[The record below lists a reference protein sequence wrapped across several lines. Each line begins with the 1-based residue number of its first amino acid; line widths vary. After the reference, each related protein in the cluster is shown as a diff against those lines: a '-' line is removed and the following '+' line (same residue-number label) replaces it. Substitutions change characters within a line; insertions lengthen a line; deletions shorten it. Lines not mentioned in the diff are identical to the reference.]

1 VYIEQAIQLNPLTVT
16 PETLLSE
23 AIALINLDND
33 LPACVLVVA
42 TTKLVGILTARDVVR
57 LVATGVDLATTT
69 VETVMTQPVITLVRS
84 QCHNQASVLA
94 LLQQHKISY
103 LPVVGEEEELLGIID
118 AQSLLQSWET
128 TPAEQPNP
136 SLQQQAAIQ
145 CQPERDF
152 SQAII
157 NTVGALVAVLDRQG
171 AIISFNHT
179 CEQIT
184 GYSFQEV
191 KNRQI
196 WDFLIPAA
204 EKATAKAVFERL
216 LSGQIP
222 NQYEYHWL
230 AKDGSQHLISWSNTA
245 LFNAS
250 KQIEFIIA
258 TGIDITEQRQVWNK
272 LEQQYQQTK
281 LLAEITRKIR
291 MSINL
296 DEILQTAVTEVQ
308 NLLACDR
315 VLIMKL
321 HSSTTVMPV
330 SESILPGL
338 PPMLGYEL
346 ADPLLIGEY
355 LTRYRQG
362 EILAINN
369 LVTAVIPLD
378 IKELL
383 KQFQIQAK
391 LVVPILSQR
400 ELKGLLVV
408 HQCHSPREWQDNE
421 IQLLNQ
427 LADQI
432 GVALSQA
439 QLLDHLEEMVL
450 ARTVELTTTNQLLQ
464 AEISER
470 KQTEIAL
477 RENQQKLT
485 GILDHADEAIITI
498 NEQQQIQLFNQ
509 GAEKMFGYQVHEVIG
524 QPLDILL
531 PSAYRQV
538 HRQHVKQFNQSQAR
552 SRTMAERNNNVYGR
566 RKNGVQ
572 FPAEASIAKLQ
583 TREGMLFTVMLKD
596 ISERQQTAAK
606 LQASRTLLAKAEK
619 IAKIGSWEYN
629 LMTQQLSWSEELYE
643 ILGFARDQPLPS
655 CTAILARIHPED
667 RLLVRKSLK
676 QGYTQGKPWKFNYR
690 WVLPNRRLKYLES
703 RGEPTV
709 DHQAKVVR
717 VWGTVMDISDR
728 IRAEKSVQRSE
739 EQLRLITDSLPIL
752 IAYIDNQQRYNYNN
766 RAYETWYGRPRSS
779 LLKLH
784 IQELVGTD
792 NYRQMLPYIKTALA
806 GKPVTYEIQPIDEG
820 ENSYWISATYIPDFD
835 SEGEVKGFFSMV
847 DDITERKEIE
857 RLKSEFVSVASH
869 EMRTPL
875 TSIYGVIKLL
885 CAGRLGELSPS
896 GQEMVNIALRNSD
909 RLVRLVNDILDLEKM
924 TSGRDKITK
933 EVCNSLELINQVI
946 ETLSPMAQEHLVI
959 IETQQES
966 LELWADRDRIV
977 QTLTNLLSNAIKFSE
992 AGNKV
997 KLIVKQQQSDVL
1009 FKVQDQ
1015 GRGIPTDKL
1024 ETIFERFQQVD
1035 ASDSRK
1041 KGGTGLGLAICR
1053 HIVEQHNGK
1062 IWVES
1067 VYGQGSTFCF
1077 TLPQQ

>member
-1 VYIEQAIQLNPLTVT
+1 VYIDKSLQSKLITVA

-23 AIALINLDND
+23 AIALISQDND
-33 LPACVLVVA
+33 LPACVLVVV
-42 TTKLVGILTARDVVR
+42 TTKLVGILTAKDVVK
-57 LVATGVDLATTT
+57 LVATGVNFTNTPI
-69 VETVMTQPVITLVRS
+69 EKVMTQPVITIERS

-103 LPVVGEEEELLGIID
+103 LPVVDQQQKLLGVID
-118 AQSLLQSWET
+118 TQSLLQSWET
-128 TPAEQPNP
+128 TPVEQ
-136 SLQQQAAIQ
+136 AVIQ

-152 SQAII
+152 AQAII
-157 NTVGALVAVLDRQG
+157 NTVSALVAVLDRKG
-171 AIISFNHT
+171 AIVSFNHT

-184 GYSFQEV
+184 GYSFEEV
-191 KNRQI
+191 QNKQI

-204 EKATAKAVFERL
+204 EKTTVMAVFERL
-216 LSGQIP
+216 LSGQVP
-222 NQYEYHWL
+222 NQYENHWL
-230 AKDGSQHLISWSNTA
+230 DKDGNQHLISWSNTA
-245 LFNAS
+245 LFNAA
-250 KQIEFIIA
+250 KEVEFIIA
-258 TGIDITEQRQVWNK
+258 TGIDITQQRKVWDK
-272 LEQQYQQTK
+272 LEHQYQQTK

-308 NLLACDR
+308 QLLACDR
-315 VLIMKL
+315 VLIFKIC
-321 HSSTTVMPV
+321 SNNTAIPI
-330 SESILPGL
+330 SESILPDL
-338 PPMLGYEL
+338 PPMLGYEIS
-346 ADPLLIGEY
+346 DPLLIGDN
-355 LTRYRQG
+355 LAKYRQG
-362 EILAINN
+362 EILPIND
-369 LVTAVIPLD
+369 LATAEIPLD
-378 IKELL
+378 IKRLL
-383 KQFQIQAK
+383 EQFHIQAK

-408 HQCHSPREWQDNE
+408 HQCHNPREWQDNE
-421 IQLLNQ
+421 ILLLTQ

-450 ARTVELTTTNQLLQ
+450 ERTVELTTTNQLLE

-498 NEQQQIQLFNQ
+498 DEQQQIQLFNQ
-509 GAEKMFGYQVHEVIG
+509 GAEKMFGYHVYEVIG
-524 QPLDILL
+524 QPLDLLL
-531 PSAYRQV
+531 PSAYRQG
-538 HRQHVKQFNQSQAR
+538 HRQHVEQFNHSQVR
-552 SRTMAERNNNVYGR
+552 SRNMAERNNNIYGL
-566 RKNGVQ
+566 RKNGAE

-583 TREGMLFTVMLKD
+583 TRQGMLFTVMLKD
-596 ISERQQTAAK
+596 ITERQQTAAK

-629 LMTQQLSWSEELYE
+629 LVTQQLSWSEELYE
-643 ILGFARDQPLPS
+643 ILGFERDLPLPS
-655 CTAILARIHPED
+655 CTEILARIHPAD
-667 RLLVRKSLK
+667 RLLVKKALK
-676 QGYTQGKPWKFNYR
+676 QGHIQGIPWKLNYR
-690 WVLPNRRLKYLES
+690 WVLPHGKLKYLES

-709 DHQAKVVR
+709 DDQAQVLR

-739 EQLRLITDSLPIL
+739 QQLRLITDTLPIL
-752 IAYIDNQQRYNYNN
+752 IAYIDHQQRYRYNN
-766 RAYETWYGRPRSS
+766 RTYESWYGRPRST
-779 LLKLH
+779 LLGLH
-784 IQELVGTD
+784 IEELVGTE
-792 NYRQMLPYIKTALA
+792 NYHQMLPYIKTALA
-806 GKPVTYEIQPIDEG
+806 GKLVTYEIQPTDERG
-820 ENSYWISATYIPDFD
+820 NSYWMSATYIPDFD
-835 SEGEVKGFFSMV
+835 AQGEVKGFFSMV

-857 RLKSEFVSVASH
+857 RLKTEFISIASH

-875 TSIYGVIKLL
+875 TSIHGVIELL
-885 CAGRLGELSPS
+885 CAGRLGELSS
-896 GQEMVNIALRNSD
+896 TGQEMANMALRNSD

-924 TSGRDKITK
+924 TSGRDKIAK
-933 EVCNSLELINQVI
+933 ELCSSWELINQVV
-946 ETLSPMAQEHLVI
+946 ETLRPLAQEHQVT

-992 AGNKV
+992 AESKIWV
-997 KLIVKQQQSDVL
+997 TVERQQSDIL
-1009 FKVQDQ
+1009 FKVKDQ
-1015 GRGIPTDKL
+1015 GRGIPADKL
-1024 ETIFERFQQVD
+1024 NTIFERFQQVD

-1062 IWVES
+1062 IWAES

-1077 TLPQQ
+1077 TIPQQ